1 MFNYMLLVLR
11 CSAGMAA
18 MLFVEQLCYCTTLL
32 PSVAAATFC
41 AAEVRDFGCYNF
53 CYNPFGC
60 LYLDCCRIWLR
71 QTAVLGRGAYFI
83 LIFFVFLFVWS
94 SLVQG
99 PYFIYMVLNM
109 FLFSVFICPRII
121 LYSWF

>member
-1 MFNYMLLVLR
+1 MFSYMLLVLR

-32 PSVAAATFC
+32 PSVPAATFC

-83 LIFFVFLFVWS
+83 LIFFVFLFVVFS
-94 SLVQG
+94 CTGSLFYLYGLQH
-99 PYFIYMVLNM
+99 
-109 FLFSVFICPRII
+109 VFILCFFMSA
-121 LYSWF
+121 YNSV